1 MKGRQIHYV
10 TSRLKEFREAR
21 NWSQQEL
28 ADFLQLQIGQKVSR
42 SSVQKW
48 ENQERGLTGEFALEV
63 ARVTDIKIM
72 DLVETRTTSRA

>member
-1 MKGRQIHYV
+1 MSRPIHYV
-10 TSRLKEFREAR
+10 TKKLKEYREAKG
-21 NWSQQEL
+21 WSQQEL
-28 ADFLQLQIGQKVSR
+28 ADFLTLQIGQKVSR

-72 DLVETRTTSRA
+72 DLVETRTASRA